1 MEIKIR
7 PIESLCATVEE
18 IQAQRM
24 LGRNGKLLVATAGTP
39 PPIAPKSPSNLN
51 DWSKLNKY
59 LETFKFKYANK
70 IDDFIPNINKQNL
83 AKLLKYLA

>member
-1 MEIKIR
+1 MEIKVK

-18 IQAQRM
+18 IQAQKM
-24 LGRNGKLLVATAGTP
+24 LARKGKLLVANAVPTP
-39 PPIAPKSPSNLN
+39 PNPPKGPSNLN

-70 IDDFIPNINKQNL
+70 IDDFMPNINKQNL
-83 AKLLKYLA
+83 TKLLKYLA

>member
-7 PIESLCATVEE
+7 PIESLCAAVEE

-24 LGRNGKLLVATAGTP
+24 LARNGKLLVSIAGTT
-39 PPIAPKSPSNLN
+39 PPIPQKGPSNLN
-51 DWSKLNKY
+51 DWSKLNNY

-70 IDDFIPNINKQNL
+70 IDDFMPNINKQNVT
-83 AKLLKYLA
+83 KLLKYLA